1 MSTIAVLDT
10 VAVVSSADVDI
21 TGFVVSS
28 VNVEVFSLVVDVDV
42 VDFVVSSACVVYSVE
57 VEGIFRVVSSVG
69 VDVISLVVSS
79 VGVEVISLVVSSI
92 GVEVMSWFVSSVD
105 VEITVFVV
113 SNHGTL
119 LDLVVLSVESDVVV
133 SAFIKNI
140 IIHKMLKLYKLII
153 DIFIRKLV

>member
-10 VAVVSSADVDI
+10 VAVVSSVDVDI
-21 TGFVVSS
+21 TGFVVLS
-28 VNVEVFSLVVDVDV
+28 VNEEVISLVVDVDV

-119 LDLVVLSVESDVVV
+119 LDFVVLSVESDVVV

-140 IIHKMLKLYKLII
+140 IIHKILKLYKLII